1 MKFGEVSKSDK
12 LEVEKEFLKL
22 TRSILKSRIRD
33 KKTIQDLKIDAFTLN
48 KMLKLLDRMF
58 DNEFDF
64 LSDEP
69 DEYLNLYCKDYLKN

>member
-1 MKFGEVSKSDK
+1 MKFEEVSKSDK

-22 TRSILKSRIRD
+22 TRSILKSRVRD
-33 KKTIQDLKIDAFTLN
+33 EKTIQDLKIDAFTLN

-69 DEYLNLYCKDYLKN
+69 DEYLNLYCMDYLKN